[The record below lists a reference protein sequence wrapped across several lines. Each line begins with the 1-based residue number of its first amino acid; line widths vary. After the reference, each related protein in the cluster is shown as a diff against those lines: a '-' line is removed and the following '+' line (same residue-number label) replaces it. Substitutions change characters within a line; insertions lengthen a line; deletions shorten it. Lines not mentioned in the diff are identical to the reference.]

1 MFLSAY
7 RNFKYYVFV
16 HDIDFYIINTNPFG
30 ATKYYEF
37 DGSAMTNHYREIA
50 LVKHKKLNLEHR
62 PCEEAEDYKF
72 LDCVKESFATQVG
85 CRLPWD
91 ERTTQILDVCI
102 KREQFQQFETLFML
116 SLTSEIDAIQR
127 KTGCKTPCTYKE
139 YTFLDTVPKKMTG
152 IDGFVHDKQIA
163 FGFWAA
169 TENTETKEEVP
180 EKKKQD
186 QTGLERSAISTL
198 GRSRG
203 RPAGSKGERGR
214 PTGSQV

>member
-1 MFLSAY
+1 M
-7 RNFKYYVFV
+7 
-16 HDIDFYIINTNPFG
+16 
-30 ATKYYEF
+30 
-37 DGSAMTNHYREIA
+37 
-50 LVKHKKLNLEHR
+50 
-62 PCEEAEDYKF
+62 
-72 LDCVKESFATQVG
+72 KESFATEVG

-102 KREQFQQFETLFML
+102 KREQFQQFESLFML

-180 EKKKQD
+180 EEKQD
-186 QTGLERSAISTL
+186 QIGLERSARSTL
-198 GRSRG
+198 GQSRG
-203 RPAGSKGERGR
+203 RPAGSQGAMG
-214 PTGSQV
+214 